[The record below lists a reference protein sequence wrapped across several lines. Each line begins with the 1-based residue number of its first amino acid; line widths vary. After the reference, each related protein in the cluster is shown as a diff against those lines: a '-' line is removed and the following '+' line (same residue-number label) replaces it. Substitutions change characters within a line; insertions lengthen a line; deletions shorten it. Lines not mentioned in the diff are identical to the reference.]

1 MKRLVLRRLRVVAG
15 ILWNDADEV
24 LIAERLGDGPF
35 HGLWE
40 FPGGKIDS
48 GEQPGEAL
56 VRELSEEIGVSVLA
70 SRRFL
75 SLEHCYPDRHVG
87 IEFHLVERWENEPQ
101 GLEGQALKW
110 VAIQELVAAELLP
123 ADKPVIEALQ
133 SECRE
138 RAEGLHTG

>member
-1 MKRLVLRRLRVVAG
+1 MRRLDVVAG

-48 GEQPGEAL
+48 GEHPGEAL

-70 SRRFL
+70 SRHFL
-75 SLEHCYPDRHVG
+75 SLEHRYPDRHVG

-110 VAIQELVAAELLP
+110 VAIHDLEAAELLP
-123 ADKPVIEALQ
+123 ADMPVIEALQ
-133 SECRE
+133 SRRRE
-138 RAEGLHTG
+138 RLDDLRAG

>member
-1 MKRLVLRRLRVVAG
+1 MRRLDVVAG

-56 VRELSEEIGVSVLA
+56 ARELSEEIGVAVLA
-70 SRRFL
+70 SHPFM
-75 SLEHCYPDRHVG
+75 SLEHRYPDRHVG
-87 IEFHLVERWENEPQ
+87 IEFHLVERWNNEPQ

-110 VAIQELVAAELLP
+110 VAIRELAAAELLP
-123 ADKPVIEALQ
+123 ADEPVIEALQ
-133 SECRE
+133 LRYRE
-138 RAEGLHTG
+138 RA